1 MTTPEQNKAFVR
13 EVFAEMFNRQDLSA
27 ADRYY
32 AEGFFSHNPSIPPGR
47 EGFKQGFGAIL
58 AAFPDLHGTIEDMLA
73 EGDRVMVRVTWTGTH
88 RGPFIG
94 FPPTG
99 QALTF
104 HSVDILRFENGKI
117 AEHWDCTDFL
127 DALARATSA
136 SEQNKVGEEAP
147 PTGGE
152 DDVDPTL
159 IRWMLSLTPIERLR
173 TAQQYARSA
182 WKLRHAPR
190 RV

>member
-1 MTTPEQNKAFVR
+1 MTTPEQNKALVR

-32 AEGFFSHNPSIPPGR
+32 AEDFYSHNPSIPSGR

-58 AAFPDLHGTIEDMLA
+58 VAFPDLHGTIEDMLA

-88 RGPFIG
+88 RGTFIG

-99 QALTF
+99 RTITF

-117 AEHWDCTDFL
+117 AEHWDCADFL
-127 DALARATSA
+127 DVLNRAAAA
-136 SEQNKVGEEAP
+136 SEPKEATEEAL
-147 PTGGE
+147 PTYSAEG
-152 DDVDPTL
+152 VDLTL

-173 TAQQYARSA
+173 TAQRYARSA
-182 WKLRHAPR
+182 WKLRYAPR
-190 RV
+190 RI